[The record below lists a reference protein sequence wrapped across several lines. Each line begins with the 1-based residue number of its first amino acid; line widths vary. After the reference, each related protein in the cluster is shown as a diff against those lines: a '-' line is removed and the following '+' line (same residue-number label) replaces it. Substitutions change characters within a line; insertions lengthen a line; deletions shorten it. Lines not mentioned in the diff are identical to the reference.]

1 MATPVGAHPSADTLR
16 AFGQGKLDDFAAQ
29 GVIDH
34 LARCAACARAVAAQ
48 SGDDFLVRLREARQS
63 GTTPV
68 PVKAAGRR
76 AAEPAPL
83 PAKLTPPL
91 ANLPPELAANEQYEI
106 LRELG
111 RGGMGVVYL
120 ARNRL
125 LQRLEVLKVVNQ
137 DLLTRAGGKER
148 FLREIQSAAKLNHP
162 NVVTAYN
169 AMQIG
174 GLLFFA
180 MEYVEGED
188 LAQVVKTRGLLPVVN
203 ACYYV
208 QQAAQGLQH
217 AWDKQMVHRDI
228 KPQNL
233 ILARV
238 GKRHVVKILDF
249 GLAKIVR
256 EKGADPGLTGAGKML
271 GTPDYI
277 APEQTMDAAHADIR
291 ADIYSLG
298 CTFYYLLTGGPPF
311 KGNTLYAILQA
322 HHTETATPA
331 NVLRPEVPAAVAGVV
346 ARMMAKTPAER
357 YQKPAEV
364 AHALAPIVKAGA
376 KALMSGPILKSTPVG
391 RGPEKKPGV
400 GNETM
405 VAAAFKRDTPAE
417 RPGIIVRT
425 RETVL
430 RPAFTPGRGKTWLVA
445 GGAAIGMLCLA
456 ILIGLWAGGVF
467 RARTGDDVPP
477 ATQANE
483 PKADASVAREKS
495 SRALLEKKGNV
506 EPVEKKGSV
515 PRPSQ
520 KVVQV
525 QPVDNQGFVPLFN
538 KKDLDG
544 WKKFPE
550 QPGGWR
556 VENGILIGSGPV
568 LSSLYTERGDY
579 RDFDLRFEAR
589 INQEGSCGVC
599 FRAPF
604 GPHPLGYET
613 RINCRGNEWRTGS
626 LFRDGK
632 IVVNLSE
639 SPIQPAQ
646 WFKMDIRATRGGPRD
661 RFMIKVNGFAAVD
674 FTDTVLL
681 SPRGYIALRPL
692 EPQTVV
698 EFKNIDIREFG
709 PGRKV
714 AVSPEPKR
722 GPGLAHYN
730 LPGFGN
736 RVDPDGDCHFR
747 LFESQLHIQVP
758 GRRHDL
764 AIEVGR
770 ANAPRVLREIEG
782 DFQAEVVVSGNLP
795 TDPRNLFK
803 GRMAFHAA
811 GLVIW
816 QDDRNYIR
824 LERAHAY
831 ADKWVCY
838 PNWEARTNGQYFRQG
853 SLREGVL
860 QEDKPVS
867 LRVVRTGNV
876 FTGFYGQDG
885 LWKELPPINVDFAG
899 KLQVGVCAIQNT
911 PSPFEAVF
919 TDLKVLPNK

>member
-1 MATPVGAHPSADTLR
+1 MATPVGAHPSAETLR

-34 LARCAACARAVAAQ
+34 LARCPACARTVAAQ
-48 SGDDFLVRLREARQS
+48 SGDDFLLRLREAQGQ

-68 PVKAAGRR
+68 PIKAAGRHN
-76 AAEPAPL
+76 AEPAALSPQSR
-83 PAKLTPPL
+83 PAITDF
-91 ANLPPELAANEQYEI
+91 PPELTANEQYEV

-137 DLLTRAGGKER
+137 DLLTRAGGKDR

-180 MEYVEGED
+180 MEYVDGED
-188 LAQVVKTRGLLPVVN
+188 LAQVVKTRGPLPVVN

-249 GLAKIVR
+249 GLAKVVR

-277 APEQTMDAAHADIR
+277 APEQTVDAATTDIR

-298 CTFYYLLTGGPPF
+298 CTLYYLLTGSAPF

-322 HHTETATPA
+322 HHTEMAKPV
-331 NVLRPEVPAAVAGVV
+331 NVVRPEVPPAVAAVV
-346 ARMMAKTPAER
+346 ARMMAKAPADR

-364 AHALAPIVKAGA
+364 AQALAPIVKAGA
-376 KALMSGPILKSTPVG
+376 KNLTSGPVLKSIPVG
-391 RGPEKKPGV
+391 RETENKPGV

-405 VAAAFKRDTPAE
+405 AAAAFKRDTMSERAGLAVPILEPVFRRPPAA
-417 RPGIIVRT
+417 R
-425 RETVL
+425 
-430 RPAFTPGRGKTWLVA
+430 KKQTWLIA
-445 GGAAIGMLCLA
+445 LGATVGVLCMGT
-456 ILIGLWAGGVF
+456 LIGLWAGGVF
-467 RARTGDDVPP
+467 RARTTEDAANV
-477 ATQANE
+477 TQASE
-483 PKADASVAREKS
+483 PKVEARVVPVQT
-495 SRALLEKKGNV
+495 LGN
-506 EPVEKKGSV
+506 E
-515 PRPSQ
+515 
-520 KVVQV
+520 
-525 QPVDNQGFVPLFN
+525 GFVPLFN
-538 KKDLDG
+538 NKDLTG
-544 WKKFPE
+544 WKKSPE

-556 VENGILIGSGPV
+556 VENGILIGSGPAPCV
-568 LSSLYTERGDY
+568 LYTERNDY
-579 RDFDLRFEAR
+579 RDFHLRLEAR
-589 INQEGSCGVC
+589 INQEGNCGV
-599 FRAPF
+599 FLRSPF
-604 GPHPLGYET
+604 GPHPSGYET
-613 RINCRGNEWRTGS
+613 RIKCGGNESRTGS
-626 LFRDGK
+626 LFRDGN

-639 SPIQPAQ
+639 SSVQPNQ
-646 WFKMDIRATRGGPRD
+646 WFKMDISVTRGGPRD
-661 RFMIKVNGFAAVD
+661 RFLIRVNGFVAVD
-674 FTDTVLL
+674 FTDPLHL
-681 SPRGYIALRPL
+681 FPRGAIVLRL
-692 EPQTVV
+692 IDPQTVV
-698 EFKNIDIREFG
+698 EFKKIEIKELG
-709 PGRKV
+709 PGRKI
-714 AVSPEPKR
+714 AGPPDPTR
-722 GPGLAHYN
+722 RPGLVHYN

-736 RVDPDGDCHFR
+736 PVNPDGDCDFR
-747 LFESQLHIQVP
+747 LFQGQLHIQVP
-758 GRRHDL
+758 GKRHDL

-782 DFQAEVVVSGNLP
+782 DFQAEVVVSGNWP

-803 GRMAFHAA
+803 GRMAFHGA

-816 QDDRNYIR
+816 QDDGNYIR

-831 ADKWVCY
+831 AAPEWMCY
-838 PNWEARTNGQYFRQG
+838 PNWEARANGQYPRPG
-853 SLREGVL
+853 RLNEGIL
-860 QEDKPVS
+860 QADKPVS
-867 LRVVRTGNV
+867 LRVVRTGKV
-876 FTGFYGQDG
+876 FTGFYGQEG
-885 LWKELPPINVDFAG
+885 QWKELPPINADFAG
-899 KLQVGVCAIQNT
+899 KLQVGVCVIQNT

-919 TDLKVLPNK
+919 TDLKVIPMK